1 MNNPDGVEIMTTS
14 DGQSPSILIVDD
26 NSQNLATL
34 TQILTDQGYS
44 VHPAINGEVALTVA
58 QTLVPDVIL
67 LDIRMPGLDGY
78 EVCRQLKATESTCEI
93 PVLFLS
99 ALDDI
104 TDKVKAFNVGGVDYI
119 TKPFQADEVVARVE
133 THIVLRTMQKQLQ
146 EQNRELGN
154 YREHLEDLVEARTS
168 ELRQVNTLLHQE
180 MVKHRETARSLRVS
194 EQQYRS
200 LAESVTDGIVIVQ
213 EGQIVFTN
221 AAFTALFGYSPAD
234 LLQKEF
240 ASLFPEKEKTTLHS
254 RLTQEFPVHPWQAE
268 IVTRDGRTRW
278 IEASQTAMV
287 WEDQPALLLTITD
300 ITDRKLRELHLEE
313 EQARLR
319 QENLTLKST
328 MIERYRFGELVG
340 KSPAMQRVYELITSA
355 ATSEVNVLVSGE
367 SGTGKELIAR
377 TIHQLS
383 ARRERVFVSVNCAS
397 IPEALFEREFFGHR
411 KGAFTGADRDKPGLF
426 DRAHQGTL
434 FLDEVTELNPGT
446 QAKLLRVLQD
456 GEYIPLG
463 STTAKIADA
472 LIVAATN
479 KDPRTLIEQGKL
491 REDFFYRICVIELR
505 MPPLRERKEDLPLL
519 IEHVLHQYRQ
529 KQTERQGIIPA
540 NLPANPTELPGE
552 LIQALFVYHWPGNVR
567 ELQNVLHRYL
577 ATKDLNSVLSLL
589 AAPTRIRAAV
599 TNIEISSQ
607 ETTLPEAVQTLE
619 QQMISNMLAHNHYRI
634 GKTAEKLGI
643 SVRSL
648 QYKIKKYQLMSKD

>member
-1 MNNPDGVEIMTTS
+1 MMTT
-14 DGQSPSILIVDD
+14 DHNHEPSILIVDD
-26 NSQNLATL
+26 NPQNLATL
-34 TQILTDQGYS
+34 TQILTNQGYS
-44 VHPAINGEVALTVA
+44 VHPAINGEVALIVA

-78 EVCRQLKATESTCEI
+78 EVCQQLKAVEATREI
-93 PVLFLS
+93 PILFLS

-104 TDKVKAFNVGGVDYI
+104 TDKVKAFDVGGVDYI

-133 THIVLRTMQKQLQ
+133 IHIVLRTMQRQLQ
-146 EQNRELGN
+146 EQNRELEN
-154 YREHLEDLVEARTS
+154 YREHLEDLAEARTA

-180 MVKHRETARSLRVS
+180 MVKHRETVRSLQVS
-194 EQQYRS
+194 EQQYRL
-200 LAESVTDGIVIVQ
+200 LAENVTDGIVIVQ
-213 EGQIVFTN
+213 KGTVVFAN
-221 AAFTALFGYSPAD
+221 AAFPAMSGYSSDD
-234 LLQKEF
+234 LLQKDF
-240 ASLFPEKEKTTLHS
+240 VGLFPEKERATLHA
-254 RLTQEFPVHPWQAE
+254 RLIQEDTGLPAHPWQAE
-268 IVTRDGRTRW
+268 IVTKDGRTRW
-278 IEASQTAMV
+278 IEASQTMMV
-287 WEDQPALLLTITD
+287 WENQPALLLTIND

-340 KSPAMQRVYELITSA
+340 KSPAMQRIYELITSA
-355 ATSEVNVLVSGE
+355 ATSEANVLVTGE

-377 TIHQLS
+377 TIHQIS
-383 ARRERVFVSVNCAS
+383 ARRERAFVPVNCAS
-397 IPEALFEREFFGHR
+397 IPETLFEREFFGHR
-411 KGAFTGADRDKPGLF
+411 KGTFTGADQDKPGLF

-434 FLDEVTELNPGT
+434 FLDEVTELSPGT

-463 STTAKIADA
+463 STTPKTADV

-479 KDPRTLIEQGKL
+479 QDPRMLIEQGRL

-505 MPPLRERKEDLPLL
+505 VPPLSERKEDLPLL

-529 KQTERQGIIPA
+529 KREERQGSISV

-552 LIQALFVYHWPGNVR
+552 FIQALYAYHWPGNVR

-577 ATKDLNSVLSLL
+577 ATRDLNGVLSLL
-589 AAPTRIRAAV
+589 AAPTRIRSAGAD
-599 TNIEISSQ
+599 IEISSQ
-607 ETTLPEAVQTLE
+607 EMALPEAVQELE
-619 QQMISNMLAHNHYRI
+619 RQMITTMLARNHYRI
-634 GKTAEKLGI
+634 GKTAKKLGI

-648 QYKIKKYQLMSKD
+648 QYKIKKYGLMPKESLSSL